1 MAKVENKASI
11 IDRLD
16 FGIIGSI
23 ILLAITSMYAI
34 YVAAMNDPSM
44 GSPKRTVIIQALWY
58 VMSTVMVI
66 VIMQF
71 DADQLFKIAP
81 LAYGIGIVLL
91 IAVLFL
97 YNRAVFIETGAKSW
111 FQLGP
116 LTFQPSEVM
125 KPAFILM
132 LGRVV
137 YQHNRDYTEHT
148 LKTDW
153 LLVGKMVLWLAPV
166 AVLLKLQNDFGT
178 MLVFFAITAGV
189 LLVSGITWRI
199 IAPVY
204 GSVILLG
211 GAAIALVTTPFG
223 QGILRA
229 FNFRAYQFERIHSWL
244 NPAGDTS
251 SGAYQLWQSMKA
263 IGSGQLFGKGFNNT
277 VVYVP
282 VRTSDMI
289 FSVIGENFGFVGAC
303 LLILLYF
310 YLIFQMVKV
319 TFDTKNDFYSY
330 ISTGIIMMI
339 LFHVF
344 ENIGMSIDLLP
355 LTGIPLPFV
364 SQGGSA
370 LLGNMIG
377 IGMILSMRYHHKSYI
392 FSGTGAF

>member
-125 KPAFILM
+125 KPALS
-132 LGRVV
+132 L
-137 YQHNRDYTEHT
+137 
-148 LKTDW
+148 
-153 LLVGKMVLWLAPV
+153 
-166 AVLLKLQNDFGT
+166 
-178 MLVFFAITAGV
+178 
-189 LLVSGITWRI
+189 
-199 IAPVY
+199 
-204 GSVILLG
+204 
-211 GAAIALVTTPFG
+211 
-223 QGILRA
+223 
-229 FNFRAYQFERIHSWL
+229 IH
-244 NPAGDTS
+244 
-251 SGAYQLWQSMKA
+251 
-263 IGSGQLFGKGFNNT
+263 I
-277 VVYVP
+277 
-282 VRTSDMI
+282 
-289 FSVIGENFGFVGAC
+289 
-303 LLILLYF
+303 
-310 YLIFQMVKV
+310 
-319 TFDTKNDFYSY
+319 
-330 ISTGIIMMI
+330 
-339 LFHVF
+339 
-344 ENIGMSIDLLP
+344 
-355 LTGIPLPFV
+355 
-364 SQGGSA
+364 
-370 LLGNMIG
+370 
-377 IGMILSMRYHHKSYI
+377 
-392 FSGTGAF
+392 